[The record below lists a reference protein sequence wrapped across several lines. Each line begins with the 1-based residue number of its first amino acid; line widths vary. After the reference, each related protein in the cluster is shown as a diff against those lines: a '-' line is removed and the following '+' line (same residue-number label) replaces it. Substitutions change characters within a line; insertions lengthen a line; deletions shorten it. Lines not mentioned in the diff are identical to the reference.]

1 MPGQLIAVPTPDT
14 KWEPQM
20 SKRARRAWR
29 LTIAAFVLAL
39 LALLLA
45 AAGSHNSKD
54 SHVARQRVYRQLA
67 EMVAYRYLDG
77 ESIPISTVSTL
88 TMPADEVSLSVQ
100 TLALVRDRVTYVRY
114 DAGQNASGKPII
126 RTQIDIT
133 DTFLAYTTSGQ
144 TYLCSVPLIATKQ
157 GPLLAALPA
166 LRPVARPIGGS
177 GAQTSLYVPGTQVT
191 LTSVQRALVASWA
204 QAWVTDNEEQ
214 LYALS
219 DDPASVHFV
228 GLGHGWALYAN
239 HVIQAVQVSPKHIV
253 ALVQLQLGTPAQVQ
267 QALADNSTP
276 EPLLN
281 LNYAVMLGQLNRA
294 EPAIEAWG
302 PVSDATQLTRW
313 QNALPGLQAPAA
325 SSSLAS

>member
-45 AAGSHNSKD
+45 AAGSHNSKN
-54 SHVARQRVYRQLA
+54 SHAARQRVYRQLA

-88 TMPADEVSLSVQ
+88 TMPTHEASLSVQ
-100 TLALVRDRVTYVRY
+100 TLALVRDRVAHVRY

-126 RTQIDIT
+126 RTQTDIT
-133 DTFLAYTTSGQ
+133 DTFLVYTTSGQ

-157 GPLLAALPA
+157 GPRLAALPA
-166 LRPVARPIGGS
+166 LRPVTHTIGGL
-177 GAQTSLYVPGTQVT
+177 GTKTLYIPGTQVT

-204 QAWVTDNEEQ
+204 KAWVTNNGEQ
-214 LYALS
+214 LYTLS

-239 HVIQAVQVSPKHIV
+239 HVIQALQVSPKHIV
-253 ALVQLQLGTPAQVQ
+253 VLVQLQLGTPAQVSK
-267 QALADNSTP
+267 ALADNRTP
-276 EPLLN
+276 KPLLN

-325 SSSLAS
+325 SSSPAS